1 VKIPDFLFVLINP
14 IVRFL
19 LKSPIHFFWSKSLLL
34 ITFTGRRSG
43 KQFTT
48 PVRFVISGEIVRC
61 FTSSENQWWRNL
73 RGGSNVVLRIEGR
86 EAPYHAVAVEN
97 DPAETE
103 KWLVYYLAKF
113 PQDAAYH
120 DIRLNKDK
128 SLDTTSLK
136 KASRNA
142 IVIVAS
148 PIEYY
153 GPHSQII

>member
-1 VKIPDFLFVLINP
+1 
-14 IVRFL
+14 
-19 LKSPIHFFWSKSLLL
+19 
-34 ITFTGRRSG
+34 
-43 KQFTT
+43 
-48 PVRFVISGEIVRC
+48 
-61 FTSSENQWWRNL
+61 
-73 RGGSNVVLRIEGR
+73 VVLRIEGC

-120 DIRLNKDK
+120 DIKLNKDK
-128 SLDTTSLK
+128 SLDTASLE

-148 PIEYY
+148 PI
-153 GPHSQII
+153 G